1 MDLILISNITAIL
14 VLIGGWTLFIYLL
27 EYWFLDKIG
36 RVNTFLTPTII
47 CANTKLNIGVSWL
60 IVILFRI
67 FNPIYSIYILI
78 YWLIHRKENC

>member
-14 VLIGGWTLFIYLL
+14 VLIGGWTLFIYL
-27 EYWFLDKIG
+27 
-36 RVNTFLTPTII
+36 LTPTII